1 MNKVIRVTK
10 WLPPSDLLWC
20 NVEAKRINKSTGDKC
35 QVVKETKDKNSRIA
49 INRYVGSWI

>member
-1 MNKVIRVTK
+1 MNKIIRVTK

-35 QVVKETKDKNSRIA
+35 QIVWETKDKNSRIA
-49 INRYVGSWI
+49 IDRYVGSWI

>member
-10 WLPPSDLLWC
+10 WLPSSDLSWC
-20 NVEAKRINKSTGDKC
+20 NIEAKRISKSTGDKC
-35 QVVKETKDKNSRIA
+35 QIVRENKNKNSRIA